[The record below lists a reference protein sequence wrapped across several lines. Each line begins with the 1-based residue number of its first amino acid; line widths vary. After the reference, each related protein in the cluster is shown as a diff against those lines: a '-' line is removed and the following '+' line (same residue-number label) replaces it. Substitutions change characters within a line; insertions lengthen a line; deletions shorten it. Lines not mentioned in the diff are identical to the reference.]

1 MIPETL
7 DTAALAAMCRKHRVC
22 ELSLFGSHARGA
34 ARPESDIDF
43 LVVFETSARPGFIAL
58 ARFAGEL
65 EELLGRRVDVVSKNG
80 LNPRIRDQVLAE
92 AEVLF
97 AA

>member
-7 DTAALAAMCRKHRVC
+7 DLTVLASACRKHRVR
-22 ELSLFGSHARGA
+22 ELSLFGSHVRGA

-43 LVVFETSARPGFIAL
+43 LVVFEPSARPGFIAL
-58 ARFAGEL
+58 ARLTRDL
-65 EELLGRRVDVVSKNG
+65 EELFGRRVDIVSKNG

>member
-1 MIPETL
+1 MVPDTL
-7 DTAALAAMCRKHRVC
+7 DIAALAIVCLKHRVS

-34 ARPESDIDF
+34 ARSDSDIDF
-43 LVVFETSARPGFIAL
+43 LVVFEPSARPGFIAL
-58 ARFAGEL
+58 ARLTSDL

-80 LNPRIRDQVLAE
+80 LNPRIRDQILAE